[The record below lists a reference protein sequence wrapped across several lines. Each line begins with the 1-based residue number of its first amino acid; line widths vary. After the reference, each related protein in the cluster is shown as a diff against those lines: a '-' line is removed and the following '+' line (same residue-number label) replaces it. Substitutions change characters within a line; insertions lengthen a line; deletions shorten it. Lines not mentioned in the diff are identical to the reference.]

1 MNLNISEQL
10 SEKIRKLG
18 YTLHDEEHCLTIY
31 KNGDFVGFFGSNT
44 TIQQIEKYITDTET
58 EEKSN
63 E

>member
-1 MNLNISEQL
+1 LNLNISEQL

-44 TIQQIEKYITDTET
+44 TIEMINKYIADIEK
-58 EEKSN
+58 EE
-63 E
+63 

>member
-1 MNLNISEQL
+1 LNLNISEQL

-31 KNGDFVGFFGSNT
+31 KNGEFVGFFGSNT
-44 TIQQIEKYITDTET
+44 TIEMINKYIADIEK

>member
-18 YTLHDEEHCLTIY
+18 YTLHDEEHCLTVY

-44 TIQQIEKYITDTET
+44 TIEMINKYIADIEK
-58 EEKSN
+58 EE
-63 E
+63 